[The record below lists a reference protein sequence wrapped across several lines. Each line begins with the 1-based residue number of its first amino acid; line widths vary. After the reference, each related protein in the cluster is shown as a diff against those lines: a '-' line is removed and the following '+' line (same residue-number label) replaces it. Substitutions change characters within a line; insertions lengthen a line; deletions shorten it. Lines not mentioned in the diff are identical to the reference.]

1 MPGKTSHV
9 TPLES
14 RKQLLIAQSELN
26 RAGLA
31 EEWQGMAHGVRDF
44 SQRAKNIA
52 SWTASAALLV
62 AGVTGAT
69 TTDIFA
75 TLGNIL
81 RNAFV
86 RAYLPRLE
94 DGQESVGGLTFQP
107 PQISDPISAGDSP

>member
-62 AGVTGAT
+62 AGVTALRRAPPRSGAAKT
-69 TTDIFA
+69 SLFQRILDGA
-75 TLGNIL
+75 RVASTLW
-81 RNAFV
+81 FTF
-86 RAYLPRLE
+86 RAR
-94 DGQESVGGLTFQP
+94 
-107 PQISDPISAGDSP
+107 GDKHE